1 MWNVGHEPFLRMT
14 VGDLMF
20 LDRPPARADLIKRLG
35 AAAVQAPR
43 LRQYPGGRTFL
54 RRHLTWVDDP
64 SFDVRHHVRT
74 MTIPMP
80 GDQRQVLDL
89 IALLEPVPF
98 EHDRSPWDATLI
110 DGLAGGGA
118 ALYLRAH
125 HVLTDGMGGIPLIGL
140 LHDESGRQDAPE
152 TWPSASQSRD
162 AAAPLSMGR
171 RPNTVTID
179 FAPAV
184 RLVGS
189 GLNASM
195 TVDPA
200 GILVRGIQ
208 RSLDVASSVSR
219 QALVTGG
226 PLSSL
231 PSTRSMSS
239 HFEVISVPGARAAA
253 LSLGGSRNDLLVAAA
268 AGGVGLYEAR
278 LGQSCPELRVAT
290 PTTLRHGAGIGGNW
304 YAPMRIEVPTAV
316 EHPGPQ
322 FGIVAERVARARS
335 EPARSLSAALAA
347 VLGRLPTQV
356 LTSALSAQADTVDLA
371 ATTLPGFRGDRH
383 VCGALVQQSYPFG
396 PRLGCPMNISAF
408 GNDGRLDVGIT
419 LDSDAITEPDVML
432 ECMTEAF
439 DAFVPKPEHHRA
451 ASPKAPSSPVHDAT
465 TPVHEASRVHDGGD
479 G

>member
-356 LTSALSAQADTVDLA
+356 LTSALERAGRHRRPGRHHVAR
-371 ATTLPGFRGDRH
+371 LPGR
-383 VCGALVQQSYPFG
+383 P
-396 PRLGCPMNISAF
+396 PRLRSTRPAELPVRPSAGLSHEHQCLRQRRAPRR
-408 GNDGRLDVGIT
+408 GNNARLRR
-419 LDSDAITEPDVML
+419 
-432 ECMTEAF
+432 
-439 DAFVPKPEHHRA
+439 HHRA
-451 ASPKAPSSPVHDAT
+451 RRDA
-465 TPVHEASRVHDGGD
+465 RVHDRGLRCLRAQARTPPGGKSE
-479 G
+479 GAQ